1 MEKLKIKFH
10 QKNKFRFFFLFLFL
24 SFSFWIITKLSNTY
38 SSSVSFSVK
47 LEDVPD
53 LIIPKNTDSLV
64 LKIYITGSGF
74 ELLLY
79 NFFNDEIVISARNA
93 EFKTDYVEVD
103 LLNQIFSIQQ
113 QLYQNTIVG
122 RLETSSIS
130 FNFDRLVR
138 KKVPILP
145 VMKIDYKLGFERTED
160 WKVAPDSVWIT
171 GSSNL
176 LDTLIYYPTETFKK
190 FKVDMQIDEL
200 IQLKKN
206 LQLKFDFSEVRI
218 SADVQK
224 FTEKTVE
231 TFVSI
236 KNLPDTLSIKL
247 FPQRVKST
255 FLVLIDNV
263 DKIKSNDFLF
273 YCDFNDTQIGTTNN
287 LNVKLDNP
295 PIGVRNIRWEPKKLD
310 YLIRQ

>member
-1 MEKLKIKFH
+1 MFYIILYQEIFNENSRCCKLKSKCIK
-10 QKNKFRFFFLFLFL
+10 
-24 SFSFWIITKLSNTY
+24 
-38 SSSVSFSVK
+38 
-47 LEDVPD
+47 
-53 LIIPKNTDSLV
+53 
-64 LKIYITGSGF
+64 
-74 ELLLY
+74 
-79 NFFNDEIVISARNA
+79 
-93 EFKTDYVEVD
+93 
-103 LLNQIFSIQQ
+103 
-113 QLYQNTIVG
+113 
-122 RLETSSIS
+122 
-130 FNFDRLVR
+130 
-138 KKVPILP
+138 
-145 VMKIDYKLGFERTED
+145 
-160 WKVAPDSVWIT
+160 
-171 GSSNL
+171 
-176 LDTLIYYPTETFKK
+176 
-190 FKVDMQIDEL
+190 
-200 IQLKKN
+200 
-206 LQLKFDFSEVRI
+206 
-218 SADVQK
+218 K